1 MNLEPEAQDKKVE
14 TATKS
19 QRPNNLNKKLKIVFY
34 ENCISTF
41 DILISGNEEKKRSF

>member
-19 QRPNNLNKKLKIVFY
+19 QRPNNLNKKQIIKDLWKTI
-34 ENCISTF
+34 
-41 DILISGNEEKKRSF
+41 GNKSA